1 MKQKVLITGGLGY
14 IGFHTSVKLLEK
26 DYNIVVVDNLSNCKF
41 DVKDKIKS
49 LAKKDF
55 AFFMEILGIDLF

>member
-1 MKQKVLITGGLGY
+1 MKKKVLITDGLGN
-14 IGFHTSVKLLEK
+14 IGSHTYVKLLEK
-26 DYNIVVVDNLSNCKF
+26 DYDIVVVDNLSNCKF

-55 AFFMEILGIDLF
+55 EFFD